1 MSSLSWNFRLMVLF
15 LWRWEEIRTRPH
27 SLQLASKNCIKKWI
41 CKKTLS
47 ATCLWIPR
55 QLNMHTSLEV
65 RQTVGKNLIT
75 YQRISVKGNGTSEIK
90 IINTEEARGVYE
102 KRKKRKGIFLLLL
115 CGVFFFF
122 YLRQI
127 FAMCFQLYSF
137 CRAFICIVYF
147 LKKVSLPIC
156 MKTSRMLVIYK

>member
-1 MSSLSWNFRLMVLF
+1 MVLF

-47 ATCLWIPR
+47 ATCLWIQR

-65 RQTVGKNLIT
+65 QQTVGKNLIT

-122 YLRQI
+122 
-127 FAMCFQLYSF
+127 
-137 CRAFICIVYF
+137 FILGKFLQCVFSYILFVELSSVWYIF